1 MTWSPPSAP
10 TAPVSHHGPLALGRG
25 AFLRPVASS
34 ENVNKGKV
42 ILPSL
47 EACTQSTDTSA
58 PGAAGSRGGKTLV
71 GQALAGP
78 HWKLSRMEPPFLTEH
93 QVKHPTPGVASGSSS
108 SRVSSVRLDRP
119 GTNLPGGPPAGPSLG
134 PPAPGLSW
142 FLCRLNPNQSVEVSA
157 DPDTQAAFGT
167 PGEGQR
173 DRGDSLDHAV
183 ASAGLSTLGL
193 CLGWGCMESRQMLPQ
208 QVPLPLRV

>member
-1 MTWSPPSAP
+1 MHTKHGHFSTGGSWLEGREDSRWTGLSR
-10 TAPVSHHGPLALGRG
+10 TTLEIKQNGTSLSHR
-25 AFLRPVASS
+25 ASS
-34 ENVNKGKV
+34 Q
-42 ILPSL
+42 
-47 EACTQSTDTSA
+47 T
-58 PGAAGSRGGKTLV
+58 
-71 GQALAGP
+71 
-78 HWKLSRMEPPFLTEH
+78 
-93 QVKHPTPGVASGSSS
+93 PTPGVASGSSS

-142 FLCRLNPNQSVEVSA
+142 FLHRLNSNQSVEVSA

-173 DRGDSLDHAV
+173 VRGDSLDHAV

-193 CLGWGCMESRQMLPQ
+193 RLGWGCMESRQMFPQ